1 MADTYSE
8 SATPA
13 ELAQLN
19 QLLYGFVT
27 SQAIYVAANL
37 KIADLIGDVPKT
49 TEEVARATKAHAPSI
64 RRLLRM
70 LTSVGIF
77 AEDENGRFQQTRLS
91 ALLHSDHP
99 RSARALAVLCGS
111 PFFWRP
117 WGELQ
122 GAVLEG
128 RSAFEQMFGASLFE
142 YYASHPDDAAIAN
155 AGFNSASSI
164 DAPTVVAA
172 YDFSRFE
179 RIVDVGGGHGG
190 LLHAILTANPKLR
203 GVLADQPAVVAGAT
217 VLRTGSVAS
226 RCEIQGVDFFV
237 SVPEGADAYIMKW
250 IIHDWNDED
259 SLRILRNCRNAIRS
273 DGVLL
278 IVDSVLKPPNEPDP
292 GKLMDLNMLVMAP
305 TGRERTESEFRD
317 LLSKAGFSLT
327 RFIPTA
333 GTLSIAE
340 SRPT

>member
-8 SATPA
+8 PATQA
-13 ELAQLN
+13 ELVQLN
-19 QLLYGFVT
+19 HLIYGLMT

-49 TEEVARATKAHAPSI
+49 TEELARATKAHAPSMW
-64 RRLLRM
+64 RLLRM

-77 AEDENGRFQQTRLS
+77 EEDENGRFQQTRLS
-91 ALLHSDHP
+91 ALLRSDHP

-111 PFFWRP
+111 HFFWRP

-128 RSAFEQMFGASLFE
+128 RSAFEQMFGASLFD

-217 VLRTGSVAS
+217 VLRTGLVAG

-317 LLSKAGFSLT
+317 LLSNAGFSLT

-333 GTLSIAE
+333 GALSIAE